1 MASDNP
7 NASTF
12 GAAMSRNPLG
22 NSKFGT
28 RSRPHCLLSE
38 VSDAPWL
45 LSGESE
51 NAANA
56 ASSFKSHG
64 ILCSPS
70 LVNPKLIAS
79 VRAEAE
85 TALDAALSNPIY
97 ESAELC
103 GLLRQPCCRYNVKL
117 DLTPSIAACVRALRA
132 SRLAPVVA
140 LTLGRE
146 DAALV
151 GLSCIVTKPG
161 AKAQLA
167 SCETPASEQYARTAH
182 QAALAQEGT
191 RMVSIRLALCDI
203 EYPMGALTVWP
214 ATHTPAFHEQAFGSE
229 SNNGGSGGAA
239 MALRETPSVH
249 MDLRAGDALL
259 VDSRLWHAD
268 GANTTGGSGSSGL
281 PNHAGPPRSQIVL
294 IATFASPRL
303 FPPPSECTM
312 LPRLIGRFSLLN
324 LEAALTSGDWV
335 HEWPLVEGSKKTEDR
350 RISLPEQSVVQLLDI
365 ARSMPP
371 EEQRA
376 AKCVE
381 ALQAALREA
390 VEEALAAAPSTEP
403 SAVEVSDADEAPAP
417 ASSSSRRV
425 VRAPSAAVRCILM
438 LSGGALQA
446 PLRQQLIAL
455 LRAEPE
461 DEEIVTREELSAR
474 WQMMHDGRYALS
486 KTSED
491 GAARAEA
498 AERLFRSVLAA
509 AAAGKIEGVEAWL
522 ASGGSVDAR
531 GGTGRST
538 LLMKA
543 AGHGHLELVEFLLS
557 KSASPNLQDAQG
569 STALHAAAYM
579 GHTTVVKSLLKAG
592 ASTDVRDADGE
603 TALDWANDPS
613 CIELIEGQTFVPLI
627 IPNLL
632 EADQIKRLL
641 ELREIV
647 TPVHDDGAGHEVIFL
662 HAAMPMQPADG
673 SSSGGG
679 SSSQGELSPSCVQL
693 LMSLADAMRTN
704 DPRIG
709 GFGEDLSVRCIEL
722 HTYHAG
728 AGLMDRDHKDS
739 GSALSMS
746 VMLSEPGSFEGGEFL
761 TWEGDTPIPHMAAQ
775 GQGVLFRSEDYHNVS
790 PVKSGVRQ
798 VLVMELWVGETN
810 RVDRNS

>member
-1 MASDNP
+1 MLPRNATSATPHPRCSSTVRTLFCVLLLVKVERRDEHQLGLPGSMASDNP

-56 ASSFKSHG
+56 ASSFESHG

-85 TALDAALSNPIY
+85 TALDAALSNPIH

-103 GLLRQPCCRYNVKL
+103 GLLRQPCCRYNIKL

-229 SNNGGSGGAA
+229 SGNNGGSGGAA

-268 GANTTGGSGSSGL
+268 GANTTGGSSSSGL

-350 RISLPEQSVVQLLDI
+350 RISLPEQSVVQLLDV
-365 ARSMPP
+365 ARARCL
-371 EEQRA
+371 QR
-376 AKCVE
+376 
-381 ALQAALREA
+381 
-390 VEEALAAAPSTEP
+390 
-403 SAVEVSDADEAPAP
+403 
-417 ASSSSRRV
+417 SSVRQNVLTRCRR
-425 VRAPSAAVRCILM
+425 RFERRKKRPWP
-438 LSGGALQA
+438 
-446 PLRQQLIAL
+446 PLRPLMVLWRSPTLMRRQHRLVIITPRGACS
-455 LRAEPE
+455 LRCGPLH
-461 DEEIVTREELSAR
+461 I
-474 WQMMHDGRYALS
+474 
-486 KTSED
+486 
-491 GAARAEA
+491 
-498 AERLFRSVLAA
+498 
-509 AAAGKIEGVEAWL
+509 
-522 ASGGSVDAR
+522 DA
-531 GGTGRST
+531 
-538 LLMKA
+538 
-543 AGHGHLELVEFLLS
+543 
-557 KSASPNLQDAQG
+557 
-569 STALHAAAYM
+569 
-579 GHTTVVKSLLKAG
+579 
-592 ASTDVRDADGE
+592 
-603 TALDWANDPS
+603 
-613 CIELIEGQTFVPLI
+613 
-627 IPNLL
+627 
-632 EADQIKRLL
+632 
-641 ELREIV
+641 
-647 TPVHDDGAGHEVIFL
+647 
-662 HAAMPMQPADG
+662 
-673 SSSGGG
+673 
-679 SSSQGELSPSCVQL
+679 
-693 LMSLADAMRTN
+693 
-704 DPRIG
+704 
-709 GFGEDLSVRCIEL
+709 
-722 HTYHAG
+722 
-728 AGLMDRDHKDS
+728 
-739 GSALSMS
+739 
-746 VMLSEPGSFEGGEFL
+746 
-761 TWEGDTPIPHMAAQ
+761 
-775 GQGVLFRSEDYHNVS
+775 
-790 PVKSGVRQ
+790 
-798 VLVMELWVGETN
+798 
-810 RVDRNS
+810 